1 VTAAARPPR
10 PPRLPRRRDESG
22 LALSTPVALLS
33 AAGVLLAG
41 AAFLLTGPGDEQ
53 PADRGTLVAE
63 TPAAVEQRTVLR
75 AEKPERPAVD
85 RGSTY
90 VDVYNNSGV
99 NGLAAATSAQISGAG
114 WQVVTSDNWYG
125 TIPAST
131 VYYPPALAAEAR
143 LLGRD
148 LGIARIMPAVDPMSM
163 DRLTVIL
170 TADRA

>member
-1 VTAAARPPR
+1 MTHVTPDAGV
-10 PPRLPRRRDESG
+10 RRRGEAG

-41 AAFLLTGPGDEQ
+41 AAFLVTGQGDD
-53 PADRGTLVAE
+53 PTPDRGALVSTA
-63 TPAAVEQRTVLR
+63 PAKVEQRTVLR
-75 AEKPERPAVD
+75 AEKPKPPVVD
-85 RGSTY
+85 RASTY
-90 VDVYNNSGV
+90 VDVYNNSGIT
-99 NGLAAATSAQISGAG
+99 GLAAATSARVSGAG

-131 VYYPPALAAEAR
+131 VYYPPRLAAEAR

-148 LGIARIMPAVDPMSM
+148 LGIARIIPAVDPMSM

-170 TADRA
+170 TADYA

>member
-1 VTAAARPPR
+1 
-10 PPRLPRRRDESG
+10 
-22 LALSTPVALLS
+22 LALSTPVALLC

-41 AAFLLTGPGDEQ
+41 AAFLVTGPDHGQ
-53 PADRGTLVAE
+53 PTDQGTLVARA
-63 TPAAVEQRTVLR
+63 PARVEQRTVLR
-75 AEKPERPAVD
+75 AERPERPAVD
-85 RGSTY
+85 RASTY

-99 NGLAAATSAQISGAG
+99 TGLAAATSAEISGAG

-131 VYYPPALAAEAR
+131 VYYPPVLAAEAR

-148 LGIARIMPAVDPMSM
+148 LGIGRIMPAVDPMSM